1 MIGAAARIKSS
12 RMRSVGLSLF
22 GIVLFLGLWLAITA
36 LVDLNPRYFPG
47 PLGVYDELVRIWE
60 VILSALPNT
69 LHAAITGF
77 LFALALSI
85 LIAIPLVASDRL
97 LNALMPFIVGI
108 NTVPRIA
115 MTPLV
120 IYWVG
125 FAPDAW
131 IEPVLTAL
139 RFIAFGITDIS
150 NELAVANYVMAVWV
164 AFFPMLIAAIDGF
177 RNLDEATENMLEVY
191 GATTWQEF
199 KYVRFKNG
207 LPFIFDGMK
216 IGFILA
222 MIGAVVG
229 EFVSNTFGIG
239 SMARSAIGRT
249 SIARAFSIVLILGLI
264 SSGVV
269 LTIYLIESR
278 VIFWRDSS
286 IMGEG

>member
-1 MIGAAARIKSS
+1 MIGAAARIEDS
-12 RMRSVGLSLF
+12 RVRGWGLSAL
-22 GIVLFLGLWLAITA
+22 GVVLFFGLWEAVT
-36 LVDLNPRYFPG
+36 VSFDLNPRYFPG
-47 PLGVYDELVRIWE
+47 PVGVYDELVRIWD

-77 LFALALSI
+77 LVSLALSI
-85 LIAIPLVASDRL
+85 IIAIPLVASDRV

-125 FAPDAW
+125 FVPDAW
-131 IEPVLTAL
+131 IDLTLTGL
-139 RFIAFGITDIS
+139 RSIAFGFTDIS
-150 NELAVANYVMAVWV
+150 NELAIANYVMAVWV

-177 RNLDEATENMLEVY
+177 RDIGEDTENMLEVY

-264 SSGVV
+264 SSAIV
-269 LTIYLIESR
+269 LAIYLIESR
-278 VIFWRDSS
+278 VIFWRESS